1 MKTFLIYS
9 FCKINLSLRVI
20 EKLRT
25 GLHKI
30 QSIVTFVNLFDIIK
44 IKEINS
50 EQDQIKFYGKFKHNI
65 NLKDNT
71 ISKTLNLLRKN
82 NYLKKKKFKIYIKKN
97 IPHSAGLGG
106 GSMNSAALIKF
117 FLSTYKSNINQEK
130 LYKIANKI
138 GSDVSLGLKT
148 RNTFLIGGK
157 KYPKRFKGKLKLHV
171 VLVNPGIKCLSKDI
185 YSRNKQFSNSYQ
197 KKINSNFQKLF
208 SLNNIRL
215 DRNDLEHVVFKLYP
229 KVKTLNTF
237 IKEQEN
243 CIFSRL
249 TGSGS
254 TCVGYFKNFKSAQK
268 AKKNIIKKFP
278 NYWCERART
287 I

>member
-20 EKLRT
+20 EKLHT

-50 EQDQIKFYGKFKHNI
+50 EQDQIKFYGKFKYNI
-65 NLKDNT
+65 NLKTNT
-71 ISKTLNLLRKN
+71 ISKTLDLLRKN

-97 IPHSAGLGG
+97 LPHGSGLGG

-117 FLSTYKSNINQEK
+117 FLSTYKLNINHRK

-138 GSDVSLGLKT
+138 GSDVSLGLENK
-148 RNTFLIGGK
+148 NTFLMGGK
-157 KYPKRFKGKLKLHV
+157 KYLKRFKDKLKLHV
-171 VLVNPGIKCLSKDI
+171 VLANPRIKCLSKDI
-185 YSRNKQFSNSYQ
+185 YSKNKQFSNSYQ
-197 KKINSNFQKLF
+197 KKFNSNFQKLF
-208 SLNNIRL
+208 GLNNIKL
-215 DRNDLEHVVFKLYP
+215 DRNDLEQIVFQLYP
-229 KVKTLNTF
+229 KIKTLNTF
-237 IKEQEN
+237 IKKQEN

-254 TCVGYFKNFKSAQK
+254 TCVGYFKNLKNAQK

-278 NYWCERART
+278 NYWCEKAKT

>member
-20 EKLRT
+20 RKLRT

-30 QSIVTFVNLFDIIK
+30 QSKVTFVNLFDIIK

-50 EQDQIKFYGKFKHNI
+50 EQDQIKFHGKFKHNI
-65 NLKDNT
+65 NLKVNT
-71 ISKTLNLLRKN
+71 ISNTLDLLRKN

-106 GSMNSAALIKF
+106 GAMNSAVLIKF
-117 FLSTYKSNINQEK
+117 FLSTYKLNINQRK

-138 GSDVSLGLKT
+138 GSDVLLGFKI
-148 RNTFLIGGK
+148 RNTFIMGGK
-157 KYPKRFKGKLKLHV
+157 ECLKRFKNKLKLYV
-171 VLVNPGIKCLSKDI
+171 VLVNPGIKCLSRDI
-185 YSRNKQFSNSYQ
+185 YSKNKQFSNSYQ
-197 KKINSNFQKLF
+197 KKISSNFQKLF
-208 SLNNIRL
+208 GLNNIKL
-215 DRNDLEHVVFKLYP
+215 DKNDLEQTVFKLYP
-229 KVKTLNTF
+229 KIKILNIF
-237 IKEQEN
+237 IRKQQN

-254 TCVGYFKNFKSAQK
+254 TCVGYFKNFKSAQN

-278 NYWCERART
+278 NYWCKTAKT

>member
-9 FCKINLSLRVI
+9 FCKVNLSLRVI
-20 EKLRT
+20 AKLRT

-50 EQDQIKFYGKFKHNI
+50 EQDQIKFYGKFKDNI

-71 ISKTLNLLRKN
+71 ISKTLDLLRKN

-117 FLSTYKSNINQEK
+117 FLSTYKLNINHRK
-130 LYKIANKI
+130 LYQIANKI
-138 GSDVSLGLKT
+138 GSDVSLGLEHK
-148 RNTFLIGGK
+148 NTFLMGGK
-157 KYPKRFKGKLKLHV
+157 EYLKRFKSKLKLHV
-171 VLVNPGIKCLSKDI
+171 VLANPKIQCLSKDI
-185 YSRNKQFSNSYQ
+185 YSKNKQFSNSY
-197 KKINSNFQKLF
+197 KKEINLNFQKLF
-208 SLNNIRL
+208 DLNNIKL
-215 DRNDLEHVVFKLYP
+215 DKNDLEQVVFKLYP
-229 KVKTLNTF
+229 KIKTLNNF

-243 CIFSRL
+243 CIFSRV

-254 TCVGYFKNFKSAQK
+254 TCVGYFKNLKSAKK
-268 AKKNIIKKFP
+268 AKKNIERKFP
-278 NYWCERART
+278 NYWCKKAKT

>member
-20 EKLRT
+20 KKLRT

-30 QSIVTFVNLFDIIK
+30 QSKITFVNLFDVIK
-44 IKEINS
+44 IKEINA
-50 EQDQIKFYGKFKHNI
+50 EQDQIKFHGKFKHNI
-65 NLKDNT
+65 NLKANT
-71 ISKTLNLLRKN
+71 ISNTLYFLRKN

-106 GSMNSAALIKF
+106 GAMNSAALIKF
-117 FLSTYKSNINQEK
+117 FLLTYKLNINRKK

-138 GSDVSLGLKT
+138 GSDVLLGFKI
-148 RNTFLIGGK
+148 RNTFIMGGK
-157 KYPKRFKGKLKLHV
+157 ECLKRFKNKLKLYV

-185 YSRNKQFSNSYQ
+185 YSKNKQFSNSYQ
-197 KKINSNFQKLF
+197 KKISSSFQKLF
-208 SLNNIRL
+208 GLNNIRL
-215 DRNDLEHVVFKLYP
+215 DRNDLEQTVFKLYP
-229 KVKTLNTF
+229 KIKILNIF
-237 IKEQEN
+237 IKKQEN

-254 TCVGYFKNFKSAQK
+254 TCVGYFKNYKSAQK
-268 AKKNIIKKFP
+268 AIKNIIKKFP
-278 NYWCERART
+278 NYWCEIAKT

>member
-30 QSIVTFVNLFDIIK
+30 QSMVTFVNLFDIIK
-44 IKEINS
+44 IKEINA
-50 EQDQIKFYGKFKHNI
+50 EQDQIKFYGKFKNNI
-65 NLKDNT
+65 NLKNNT
-71 ISKTLNLLRKN
+71 ISKTLDLLRKN
-82 NYLKKKKFKIYIKKN
+82 NYLKEKKFKIYVKKN

-117 FLSTYKSNINQEK
+117 FLSAYKLNINQRK
-130 LYKIANKI
+130 LYKIASKI
-138 GSDVSLGLKT
+138 GSDVSLGFII
-148 RNTFLIGGK
+148 RNTFLMSGK
-157 KYPKRFKGKLKLHV
+157 KYLKRFKNKLKLHV

-185 YSRNKQFSNSYQ
+185 YSKNKQFSNSYQ
-197 KKINSNFQKLF
+197 KKNNFNFQKLF
-208 SLNNIRL
+208 GLNNIRL
-215 DRNDLEHVVFKLYP
+215 DRNDLEQTVFKLYP
-229 KVKTLNTF
+229 KIKTLNNF
-237 IKEQEN
+237 IKKQEN

-254 TCVGYFKNFKSAQK
+254 TCVGYFKNFKNAQI

-278 NYWCERART
+278 NYWCENAKT